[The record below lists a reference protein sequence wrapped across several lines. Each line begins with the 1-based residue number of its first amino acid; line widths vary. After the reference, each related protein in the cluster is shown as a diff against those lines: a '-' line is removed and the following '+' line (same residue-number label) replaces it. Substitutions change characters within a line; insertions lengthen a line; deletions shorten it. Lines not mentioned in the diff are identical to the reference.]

1 MSDKNDE
8 PTRDD
13 HNKSPENKIDT
24 SQHVNSHEETD
35 SESYENLPPEVK
47 KVVEMG
53 FSMQRYSGPAP
64 NPLFSKLT
72 ENHIDKILELSAKED
87 TNSYK
92 DSQNS
97 RKYTAFYFVAILAL
111 FIFLVIFL
119 IDKDKALLMTIVEK
133 VIFVLAG
140 FAGGYGYKA
149 FRDNKAQNQ

>member
-8 PTRDD
+8 STHDE
-13 HNKSPENKIDT
+13 HKKTPENKLDS
-24 SQHVNSHEETD
+24 SQSGNSHEESD

-72 ENHIDKILELSAKED
+72 ENHIDKILELSEKED

-111 FIFLVIFL
+111 FVFLVVFL
-119 IDKDKALLMTIVEK
+119 IDKDQALLMTIVEK

-149 FRDNKAQNQ
+149 FRDNKAQKQ